1 MSPPEGDHDDTW
13 NEYRRL
19 VLAELERL
27 SKAVG
32 DIDKRVTEAVG
43 GIDKR
48 VTELQIKVG
57 VWAALG
63 GLLGGLVVA
72 VVAAY
77 IQAQM

>member
-1 MSPPEGDHDDTW
+1 MTAPESGDTW
-13 NEYRRL
+13 HEYRRL

-32 DIDKRVTEAVG
+32 DIDKRVT
-43 GIDKR
+43 
-48 VTELQIKVG
+48 TLQIRVG
-57 VWAALG
+57 AWAALG